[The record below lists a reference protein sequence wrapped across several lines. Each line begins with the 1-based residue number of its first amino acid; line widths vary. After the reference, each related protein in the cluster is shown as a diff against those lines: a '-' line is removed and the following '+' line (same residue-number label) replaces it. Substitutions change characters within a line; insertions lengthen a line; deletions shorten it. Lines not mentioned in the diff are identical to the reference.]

1 MKVLEALHKKKFR
14 YVVADAGYDGEE
26 NFAWLMGN
34 NYISCI
40 KPATHER
47 SKTRKW
53 KQDISRAENMQYC
66 QETDTFICTNGKPL
80 TFQYERKKKT
90 KSGFVCTSKVYAATC
105 CDGCPFRKNCQKYK
119 GDNPP
124 KHPKHIYIS
133 TRYNELL
140 KKNMEIFGSPYGT
153 CLRINRSI
161 QVEGVFGILKQD
173 YGFWRLLHRGAK
185 NVRKYMLLLA
195 MGYNIKKLHNRNIDG
210 RLGIRLF
217 QEKISA

>member
-1 MKVLEALHKKKFR
+1 MKELEALHKKKFR

-105 CDGCPFRKNCQKYK
+105 CDGCPTLRSTPN
-119 GDNPP
+119 
-124 KHPKHIYIS
+124 IYIFQLD
-133 TRYNELL
+133 TMNFLRKTWKYLVLRMVPVYVLIDQFKL
-140 KKNMEIFGSPYGT
+140 KVY
-153 CLRINRSI
+153 L
-161 QVEGVFGILKQD
+161 
-173 YGFWRLLHRGAK
+173 
-185 NVRKYMLLLA
+185 
-195 MGYNIKKLHNRNIDG
+195 GY
-210 RLGIRLF
+210 
-217 QEKISA
+217 

>member
-1 MKVLEALHKKKFR
+1 MVLPLDYGVMITDDEPVRLLDAILEGLNYNMLHQL
-14 YVVADAGYDGEE
+14 Y
-26 NFAWLMGN
+26 
-34 NYISCI
+34 S
-40 KPATHER
+40 
-47 SKTRKW
+47 S
-53 KQDISRAENMQYC
+53 S
-66 QETDTFICTNGKPL
+66 
-80 TFQYERKKKT
+80 
-90 KSGFVCTSKVYAATC
+90 